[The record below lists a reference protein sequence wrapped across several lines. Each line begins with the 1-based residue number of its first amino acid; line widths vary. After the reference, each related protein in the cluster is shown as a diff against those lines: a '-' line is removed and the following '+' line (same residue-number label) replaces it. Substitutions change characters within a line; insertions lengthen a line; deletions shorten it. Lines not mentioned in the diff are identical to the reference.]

1 MGNWSGQLLLS
12 IGTLI
17 LISSCGGCGSHSWRE
32 SYRYQYKEPYDLYA
46 LHELLAARPA
56 GLEVINDSLQTIADL
71 EPDGNDNYIYVG
83 RSMFLDEDDVTAL
96 LKFVGVG
103 NNAFL
108 FLEAI
113 PEDLQYHLFSS
124 DCFYSLGAQQLYNDP
139 AAYRLRDSVDFNLSE
154 SSLLPDGL
162 RTCHIYKYKASRR
175 NWRSFNYQALCDE
188 AYGTESLGYID
199 PGGTNFVRHAY
210 GKGEIF
216 VHIEPIL
223 FTNYYL
229 VDSSRYRY
237 AEGVLSYANPGT
249 FYWDEYS
256 RSYRPPPRQRD
267 PYAPD
272 GGRQLLGGNHT
283 LSYILEQPALSFAWY
298 LLLFGLLLFL
308 LFRAK
313 RTQRIIPIKHPK
325 ENASLQYVDTIARLS
340 LQNANHAQ
348 LARREL
354 KVLRHF
360 LQERFQIRWRE
371 GQAPPP
377 DLSERTGLDA
387 NVIDEALT
395 QIRFVEQRTYLEPG
409 DLGRFYQSIRPIYLA

>member
-1 MGNWSGQLLLS
+1 MVKGSLQFSLAAA
-12 IGTLI
+12 ILI
-17 LISSCGGCGSHSWRE
+17 LLSSCGGCGSHSWRE
-32 SYRYQYKEPYDLYA
+32 AYRFQQKEPYDLYA

-56 GLEVINDSLQTIADL
+56 GLELINDSLQTIAEL

-83 RSMFLDEDDVTAL
+83 RSMYLDEDDVTAL
-96 LKFVGVG
+96 LDFVSAG

-124 DCFYSLGAQQLYNDP
+124 DCFYGLGYDQLYNDP
-139 AAYRLRDSVDFNLSE
+139 STYRLQDSVSFTLAESDLLS
-154 SSLLPDGL
+154 DGL
-162 RTCHIYKYKASRR
+162 RTCHISNYKPSRR
-175 NWRSFNYQALCDE
+175 DWRSFSYQALCDE
-188 AYGTESLGYID
+188 AYGTESLGFIE
-199 PGGTNFVRHAY
+199 PGGTNFIRHNY
-210 GKGEIF
+210 GKGGIY

-229 VDSSRYRY
+229 VDSSRHQY
-237 AEGVLSYANPGT
+237 AEAVLSYANPGT

-256 RSYRPPPRQRD
+256 RSYRPPPRQQD

-272 GGRQLLGGNHT
+272 GGRQLLGENHT
-283 LSYILEQPALSFAWY
+283 LSYMLDQPALAFAWY

-313 RTQRIIPIKHPK
+313 RKQRVIPIKHPK

-340 LQNANHAQ
+340 LQNGNHAQ

-371 GQAPPP
+371 GQPPPP
-377 DLSERTGLDA
+377 DLIERTGLDA
-387 NVIDEALT
+387 QLIEEALT
-395 QIRFVEQRTYLEPG
+395 QIRFVEQRSYLESG